1 MGQPIATTPTPTTT
15 THNYHNYPQQSRL
28 QATRFFGTMS
38 VNDHDEW
45 RRQREEE
52 ERRRFVA
59 MFDPRN
65 YHPVAGRAEGG
76 RPPVHDAKAE
86 EARRK
91 RVVRDHDG
99 T

>member
-1 MGQPIATTPTPTTT
+1 
-15 THNYHNYPQQSRL
+15 
-28 QATRFFGTMS
+28 MS
-38 VNDHDEW
+38 VNAHDEW

-65 YHPVAGRAEGG
+65 YHPPAGRPEVG
-76 RPPVHDAKAE
+76 RPPVYDAKAE

-91 RVVRDHDG
+91 REEFLRLVRDYDG
-99 T
+99 AWPTDSARY

>member
-1 MGQPIATTPTPTTT
+1 
-15 THNYHNYPQQSRL
+15 
-28 QATRFFGTMS
+28 MS

-91 RVVRDHDG
+91 REEFVRMVRDHDG
-99 T
+99 TWPTESARY